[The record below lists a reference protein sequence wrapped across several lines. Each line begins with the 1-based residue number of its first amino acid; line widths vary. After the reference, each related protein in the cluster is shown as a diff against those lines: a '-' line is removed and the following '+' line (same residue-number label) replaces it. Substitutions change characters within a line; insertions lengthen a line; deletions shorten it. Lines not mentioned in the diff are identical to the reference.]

1 MEDVIYIWSETR
13 EGSTAT
19 DFLKEFK
26 GVLVSYFYSAY
37 NLVSCPQ
44 QKCLIHLIRDFND
57 DIHHEPFNKEMKEI
71 AQEFATIL
79 KPIVETIDRFG
90 LKERFLRKHKV
101 AVAKF
106 YDTLIGRKYN
116 TEIAQKAQERL
127 KRNRA
132 RLFTFLD
139 YDNVPWNN
147 NNAEHA
153 IKAFADLRA
162 GDRGAYN

>member
-26 GVLVSYFYSAY
+26 GVLVSDFYSAY
-37 NLVSCPQ
+37 DSVSCRQ

-79 KPIVETIDRFG
+79 KPIIETIDRFG
-90 LKERFLRKHKV
+90 LKARFLKNTKSPWQNSIKRYWV
-101 AVAKF
+101 AN
-106 YDTLIGRKYN
+106 TLLKLLR
-116 TEIAQKAQERL
+116 RL
-127 KRNRA
+127 RN
-132 RLFTFLD
+132 
-139 YDNVPWNN
+139 
-147 NNAEHA
+147 
-153 IKAFADLRA
+153 
-162 GDRGAYN
+162 G